1 MVDKL
6 IGEEEA
12 KDAFQERKAKVRC
25 AWEQEYVAQRVSDG
39 AEEVQARAEIAA
51 LHHQVLLGSAIFITQ
66 SGAKITVGEILF
78 DPGKYEGEIGP
89 DPIEGRSYGT
99 TTARVMAARP
109 GGAPVIFSYA
119 HGGMIYTLKHDVGSI
134 ATGFETAFK
143 AKDKSAQR
151 SFTVAMANA
160 EITQVDRT
168 RLVKRAADFF
178 DVGINDLKRD
188 IKTEAAAAEIQRKQ
202 SQPRKDGRF
211 VLRYFPAE
219 HARSVETVAKYVGS
233 LNPPIIY
240 DHGGRLT
247 IIVPV
252 PIQKSTLHRWAVR
265 LLDRAL
271 AALRVNRHIR
281 FQAGDEPED
290 IPPPQDVIEGL
301 IANDPPRMPPLFAIR
316 STPQVSPTGEINL
329 TGGYHHGIYYDG
341 ACGALA
347 VPERPTLEDAKAAWE
362 FVKRELLC
370 EFPFDSEIDVAVT
383 LALLVTML
391 TRLDFPT
398 APAFVISAPK
408 SGTGKSLLASILIF
422 LILGT
427 DAEPST
433 YKSDDEPEI
442 RKVLTAHIAEGAQV
456 VFFDNVTRSIGC
468 APLDALLT
476 SPTWKDRVL
485 GTSTMYSGRQ
495 NVTVVLTSN
504 NAKVVGDTVRR
515 CLRIRLNAKGFEDP
529 TTRPISNRN
538 LRQTVEEKR
547 GALIASLLTI
557 VRWHRQAGLPGAC
570 QLGSFEDWAQQVGGL
585 VQTLTG
591 LDPVASQAFLRENDL
606 KEEAAHQFYR
616 LWEEWFGGQE
626 VTANRVYQEW
636 KLASSFRKDIAPEP
650 PFSEICEIVAT
661 ICGKNLNP
669 TWFAMRVADFR
680 DVQYGTRVMKRV
692 ETTDHANIARYQLVA
707 VDGSEPINPEP
718 KVDFSKPSGS
728 RF

>member
-1 MVDKL
+1 M
-6 IGEEEA
+6 
-12 KDAFQERKAKVRC
+12 
-25 AWEQEYVAQRVSDG
+25 
-39 AEEVQARAEIAA
+39 
-51 LHHQVLLGSAIFITQ
+51 
-66 SGAKITVGEILF
+66 
-78 DPGKYEGEIGP
+78 
-89 DPIEGRSYGT
+89 
-99 TTARVMAARP
+99 
-109 GGAPVIFSYA
+109 
-119 HGGMIYTLKHDVGSI
+119 
-134 ATGFETAFK
+134 
-143 AKDKSAQR
+143 
-151 SFTVAMANA
+151 
-160 EITQVDRT
+160 
-168 RLVKRAADFF
+168 
-178 DVGINDLKRD
+178 
-188 IKTEAAAAEIQRKQ
+188 
-202 SQPRKDGRF
+202 
-211 VLRYFPAE
+211 
-219 HARSVETVAKYVGS
+219 
-233 LNPPIIY
+233 
-240 DHGGRLT
+240 
-247 IIVPV
+247 
-252 PIQKSTLHRWAVR
+252 
-265 LLDRAL
+265 
-271 AALRVNRHIR
+271 NRQIR
-281 FQAGDEPED
+281 FQSEGEPED
-290 IPPPQDVIEGL
+290 IPPPREVIEGL

-329 TGGYHHGIYYDG
+329 TGGYHDGIFYDG
-341 ACGALA
+341 SCGALT

-362 FVKRELLC
+362 FVERELLC
-370 EFPFDSEIDVAVT
+370 EFPFDTKLDEAVT

-468 APLDALLT
+468 APLDAMLT

-529 TTRPISNRN
+529 TTRPIANRN

-591 LDPVASQAFLRENDL
+591 IDPVASQAFLRENDL

-636 KLASSFRKDIAPEP
+636 RLAPNLRNDTVTEP

-661 ICGKNLNP
+661 ICGKNINP
-669 TWFAMRVADFR
+669 TWFAMRLADFI

-692 ETTDHANIARYQLVA
+692 ERTDHANIAKYQLVA

-718 KVDFSKPSGS
+718 KVDVSKPTGDVTKPRGTAGTERLCGNRGNLKVPLERGKNIFSRRGRYRAPLLAAGS
-728 RF
+728 TPGPSNCDGPRPFAGTAGTSKCPLGPGK